1 MMNVKNSNKEA
12 RAGCFISVEGSE
24 GSGKSTNIQ
33 FLGEL
38 LQAKGITFTLTREP
52 GGTRIGEQLREIL
65 LSPEQNI
72 CDRTELMLM
81 FAARAQHVETVIR
94 PALEKGHWVLCDRF
108 TDATYAYQGGGR
120 GMSSSHIH
128 ELEQWTL
135 AGFQP
140 DHTFLLDVPV
150 SIGMQRVRERGAL
163 DRFEQE
169 KIEFFERVRGS
180 YLTLAKNNPERIT
193 VIDASQT
200 LDKVGI
206 QLSSVLESFM
216 NSITT
221 HGA

>member
-1 MMNVKNSNKEA
+1 MTMTHSNKKQQ
-12 RAGCFISVEGSE
+12 GCFISVEGSE

-33 FLGEL
+33 FLADL
-38 LQAKGITFTLTREP
+38 LHTKDIKFTLTREP

-72 CDRTELMLM
+72 CDKTELMLM

-94 PALEKGHWVLCDRF
+94 PALEKGCWVLCDRF

-120 GMSSSHIH
+120 GMNLSHIL
-128 ELEQWTL
+128 ELEKWTL

-150 SIGMQRVRERGAL
+150 SVGMQRVRARGAL

-169 KIEFFERVRGS
+169 KIEFFERVRDS
-180 YLTLAKNNPERIT
+180 YLSLAKNQPERIT
-193 VIDASQT
+193 IIDASQE
-200 LDKVGI
+200 LEKVKI
-206 QLSSVLESFM
+206 QMESVLESFLSSTFGHR
-216 NSITT
+216 N
-221 HGA
+221 